1 VAAAR
6 CTLPGMQPGG
16 KMTWQKAPPELVARF
31 NEAVVGLAGAEVR
44 KMFGYPAAFANG
56 HMFTGLFADQW
67 MIRLP
72 EDARTELATLGGGPF
87 EPMPGRPMREY
98 VSLPAALIADPA
110 ALAPWL
116 ERALSV
122 VLELPPKKG
131 R

>member
-1 VAAAR
+1 
-6 CTLPGMQPGG
+6 
-16 KMTWQKAPPELVARF
+16 MTWQKAPPELVARF
-31 NEAVVGLAGAEVR
+31 GDAMAELAGAEVR

-72 EDARTELATLGGGPF
+72 EDARAELAAIGGTPF

-98 VSLPAALIADPA
+98 VSLPSHLIADPA

-116 ERALSV
+116 QRSLGG
-122 VLELPPKKG
+122 VLAMPPREG

>member
-1 VAAAR
+1 
-6 CTLPGMQPGG
+6 
-16 KMTWQKAPPELVARF
+16 MTWRKAPPELIARF
-31 NEAVVGLAGAEVR
+31 GDAVAELEGAEVR

-56 HMFTGLFADQW
+56 HMFTGLFVDQW

-72 EDARTELATLGGGPF
+72 EDARAELAALGGRPF

-98 VSLPAALIADPA
+98 VSLPDALITDPV

-116 ERALSV
+116 QRALSG
-122 VLELPPKKG
+122 VLAMPPKKG

>member
-1 VAAAR
+1 MA
-6 CTLPGMQPGG
+6 
-16 KMTWQKAPPELVARF
+16 
-31 NEAVVGLAGAEVR
+31 GLAGAEVR

-72 EDARTELATLGGGPF
+72 DDARDELAAIGGRPF

-98 VSLPAALIADPA
+98 VSLPDALTVDPA

-116 ERALSV
+116 ERALAG
-122 VLELPPKKG
+122 VLAIPPKKG

>member
-1 VAAAR
+1 VSGQGR
-6 CTLPGMQPGG
+6 TN
-16 KMTWQKAPPELVARF
+16 WQKAPSGLVDHFSA
-31 NEAVVGLAGAEVR
+31 AMAGLAGAQVR

-56 HMFTGLFADQW
+56 HLFTGLFAEQW

-72 EDARTELATLGGGPF
+72 DDARAELAAIGGTPF

-98 VSLPAALIADPA
+98 LSLPDALIADPA

-116 ERALSV
+116 ERALAG
-122 VLELPPKKG
+122 VLAKPPKKG